1 MKLTSLSAE
10 ALDPERSLV
19 AEETA
24 TPPKPCEVLAER
36 VRRSSNWLDAFTALL
51 WAVAAAAAIMLGLAI
66 FLATDKQIPGTIA
79 AGVGTVLAS
88 GGFRV
93 LLNLRSAQQKELNH
107 YVRLHKKQG
116 CIDAG

>member
-1 MKLTSLSAE
+1 MKLNSLSVD
-10 ALDPERSLV
+10 ALDLEPSL
-19 AEETA
+19 AAGEDA
-24 TPPKPCEVLAER
+24 GPPKPCEVLAER
-36 VRRSSNWLDAFTALL
+36 VRRRRNWLDAFTTLL
-51 WAVAAAAAIMLGLAI
+51 WAVAAAAAIMLGLAM

-88 GGFRV
+88 GGFKV
-93 LLNLRSAQQKELNH
+93 LLNLRSAQQKELDH